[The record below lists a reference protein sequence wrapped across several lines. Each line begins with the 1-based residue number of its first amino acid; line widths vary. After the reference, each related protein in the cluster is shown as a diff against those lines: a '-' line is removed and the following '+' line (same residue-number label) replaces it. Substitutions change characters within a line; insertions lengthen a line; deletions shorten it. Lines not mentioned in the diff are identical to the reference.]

1 MNIKETLGEFMAWAK
16 QNNWELTEKSD
27 PHLHLSSSI
36 TSRFK
41 ELPNEYVEFLST
53 VAKCVTSNEATWF
66 ICEDDFNNNSDTAFK
81 WNEFEWLSLEAAAGD
96 ANWQSEITAWWD
108 KYLPIVMSVEGGYS
122 FYAIDLTRDRGA
134 IVRGA
139 EPEFEEVDK
148 VANTFEQ
155 FLVMIMSNSIE
166 I

>member
-1 MNIKETLGEFMAWAK
+1 MNTKGTLGEFVAWAK
-16 QNNWELTEKSD
+16 QNGWEVTEKSD

-36 TSRFK
+36 ASRFK
-41 ELPNEYVEFLST
+41 ELPNEYAAFLST
-53 VAKCVTSNEATWF
+53 VAKCITPNEATWF
-66 ICEDDFNNNSDTAFK
+66 ICEDDFNTNSDTAFK
-81 WNEFEWLSLEAAAGD
+81 WNEFELLSLEAAAGD
-96 ANWQSEITAWWD
+96 ADWRSEITAWWD
-108 KYLPIVMSVEGGYS
+108 NYLPIVMSVDDGYS

-155 FLVMIMSNSIE
+155 FLAMIMSNAIE
-166 I
+166 L